1 MARHGNNSSE
11 TLYAEGFYEIFG
23 IWFNSYQ
30 DKVYGHGGNDKLIGG
45 GRADSLYGGDGN
57 DTLNGGAGNDT
68 LDGGFGFDLIDGGS
82 GIDTVT
88 YSFYSGPIV
97 ADLTTNQVSFPGNS
111 TLVDTLRSVEN
122 VIGGSGND
130 KIIGNSA
137 DNNLNGGAGYDT
149 AVYAGADTEF
159 NMTILNDGRIQIE
172 DTNPANGDEGTDILS
187 EIEEITFGDG
197 NTYNVVTGD
206 NGNIYLAQKYEV
218 TFSSA
223 GQSTWGSG
231 NSIKT
236 SANWEPFAPIQ
247 WNHRFNQNIGL
258 LEFGGGTEG
267 DFHLRTGYEIDSGTI
282 DSTLPFKVL
291 VDAPN
296 RVAVGDTVTITTDYS
311 LLDTASFTTTTPYVS
326 AYLDLGA
333 KLYLGAYVGA
343 DLGIF
348 GKPRHHINA
357 IDFDRSIDFE
367 FDTRDGAYSKT
378 FYDFADFT
386 LTPPDIDVRGVQTT
400 DQKLSGSAEDVFLS
414 TEISLDD
421 LIVEKFLKES
431 KNPYLLAMGHAWQ
444 NSVDLFGLAGFS
456 WDLLDLDVVGDI
468 SLKTS
473 YDLTFDQIDGTL
485 ILEDGTTQAFT
496 VGEDVSVDFLTGM
509 DTNGNGQLDFD
520 LKFDLNNPQLN
531 TDVDLVS
538 DLDFDVSALKASGWY
553 DAWILGSGREDFG
566 PLFEKSFDLAKGS
579 IDIYED
585 TFALGGFNTE
595 FIDDLAIAVV

>member
-1 MARHGNNSSE
+1 MADLIGTLGNDVLDALPYGQSND
-11 TLYAEGFYEIFG
+11 YIFG
-23 IWFNSYQ
+23 DAGDDI
-30 DKVYGHGGNDKLIGG
+30 
-45 GRADSLYGGDGN
+45 LYGYDGD
-57 DTLNGGAGNDT
+57 DTLDGGAGNDSLYGEDGNDF
-68 LDGGFGFDLIDGGS
+68 LDGGLGFDVIDGGD

-88 YSFYSGPIV
+88 YSFYSGRIV

-111 TLVDTLRSVEN
+111 TLVDTLSSIEN

-130 KIIGNSA
+130 RIIGNEA
-137 DNNLNGGAGYDT
+137 DNNLNGGAGNDT

-159 NMTILNDGRIQIE
+159 DITILSDGRIQIQ
-172 DTNPANGDEGTDILS
+172 DTNDANGDEGTDILS
-187 EIEEITFGDG
+187 EIEEITFGNG
-197 NTYNVVTGD
+197 NTYSVVTGD

-218 TFSSA
+218 TFSSTS
-223 GQSTWGSG
+223 QSIWGSG

-247 WNHRFNQNIGL
+247 WNHTINEKIGP
-258 LEFGGGTEG
+258 LEFGGGTQG

-282 DSTLPFKVL
+282 DSTLPFEVL
-291 VDAPN
+291 VNAPN
-296 RVAVGDTVTITTDYS
+296 EVAVGDTFTISTDYS
-311 LLDTASFTTTTPYVS
+311 LSDTASFTTTTPYVS
-326 AYLDLGA
+326 TYLDLGA
-333 KLYLGAYVGA
+333 KLYLGAYLGA

-348 GKPRHHINA
+348 GNPRLNIDVIN
-357 IDFDRSIDFE
+357 FDRSIDFE
-367 FDTRDGAYSKT
+367 FDTRNGAYSQT

-386 LTPPDIDVRGVQTT
+386 LTPPDIAVSGVQTN
-400 DQKLSGSAEDVFLS
+400 DNKLSGSAEDIFLS

-444 NSVDLFGLAGFS
+444 SSVDLLGVAGFS

-473 YDLTFDQIDGTL
+473 YDLTFDRVDGTL

-509 DTNGNGQLDFD
+509 DTNGNGQLDYD
-520 LKFDLNNPQLN
+520 LKFDMNNPQLN
-531 TDVDLVS
+531 TDVDLVF
-538 DLDFDVSALKASGWY
+538 DLDFDVAALKATAWY
-553 DAWILGSGREDFG
+553 DILVSSGSADFG
-566 PLFEKSFDLAKGS
+566 PLFEQSFNLAKGS

-585 TFALGGFNTE
+585 TFALGGFNNQS
-595 FIDDLAIAVV
+595 INDLAIAVV